1 MSSRMP
7 LAFLLLALGASPL
20 AAQAT
25 PYLSL
30 DDPDLAQVEQLIQR
44 GVIDDPQPMV
54 RPLLASEVAAAL
66 AAAHP
71 QPGASDEALL
81 IRLRERFTTPKVE
94 AWWGVGGAAGA
105 EAYSTPRRD
114 LLHPVGDEGVSPYV
128 ELRLAAGFGNVVA
141 VTRPAAEPRVTDDP
155 DWPGRR
161 NVDVAGRIVEGYL
174 SAQFKYV
181 RLMYGQ
187 MEHNWGPVGLPGLPL
202 SSYGYERQGLFFQLG
217 NRTVR
222 LSALAT
228 DLAPGPD
235 SSGTEVNRYYFLHRL
250 GVRLSPRLDLA
261 VWEGNVISGEGRAFE
276 TRFRNPL
283 SVGYVANTIGLGD
296 RGNVMLGADVR
307 WKAHRRATLEAQ
319 VAIDDIWV
327 KNRQNNRDRFG
338 VTLSVYGPLMQRVAW
353 RAQYSVVS
361 ALALRAFNPADN
373 FTDSGVGIGRNFSD
387 NDFWR
392 ASISFPMRDRWVVEP
407 EVALLRQGEGA
418 INTPYPVGGDR
429 RNAPTLFIGTVE
441 RTWRL
446 GLKATGREGPLTVS
460 ADAGLHRIQNVGHVQ
475 GVDDTE
481 LAFRVRA
488 TLGLGTAGV
497 LD

>member
-1 MSSRMP
+1 MP
-7 LAFLLLALGASPL
+7 TRLLLVALAIVLGASRL

-25 PYLSL
+25 PFVSL
-30 DDPDLAQVEQLIQR
+30 DDPDFALVEQLIQR
-44 GVIDDPQPMV
+44 GVINDPQPMV
-54 RPLLASEVAAAL
+54 RPLLASVVAAEL
-66 AAAHP
+66 ARATLDPADP
-71 QPGASDEALL
+71 DASLL
-81 IRLRERFTTPKVE
+81 ERLRARFATPTAE
-94 AWWGVGGAAGA
+94 AWWQAGGAAGA

-128 ELRLAAGFGNVVA
+128 ELRLAAGFGNLVA

-161 NVDVAGRIVEGYL
+161 NVDVAGRLIEGYL
-174 SAQFKYV
+174 SAQFKYA
-181 RLMYGQ
+181 RITYGQ
-187 MEHNWGPVGLPGLPL
+187 MEHNWGPAGLPGLPL
-202 SSYGYERQGLFFQLG
+202 SAYGYERQGLLFELG

-235 SSGTEVNRYYFLHRL
+235 SAGTEVNRYYFVHRL
-250 GVRLSPRLDLA
+250 GLQVSPRLDVA
-261 VWEGNVISGEGRAFE
+261 IWEGNVLSGEGRAFE
-276 TRFRNPL
+276 TRYRNPL

-307 WKAHRRATLEAQ
+307 WQAHRRATIEAQ

-338 VTLSVYGPLMQRVAW
+338 VTLSAHGPLLRRAAW

-361 ALALRAFNPADN
+361 ALALRAFNPSDN
-373 FTDSGVGIGRNFSD
+373 FSDAGVGIGRNFSD
-387 NDFWR
+387 NDFWK
-392 ASISFPMRDRWVVEP
+392 ASVSFPVRDRWVVAP

-418 INTPYPVGGDR
+418 INTPYPVGEDR
-429 RNAPTLFIGTVE
+429 QNAPTLFIGTVE

-446 GLKATGREGPLTVS
+446 GLTATGREGPMTVS
-460 ADAGLHRIQNVGHVQ
+460 ADVGVHRIQNVGHVE
-475 GVDDTE
+475 GLNETD
-481 LAFRVRA
+481 LAFRLRA

-497 LD
+497 LE

>member
-1 MSSRMP
+1 MP
-7 LAFLLLALGASPL
+7 TRLLLVAAAIALGASRL

-25 PYLSL
+25 PFVPL
-30 DDPDLAQVEQLIQR
+30 DDPDLALVEQLIQR
-44 GVIDDPQPMV
+44 GVISDPQPMV
-54 RPLLASEVAAAL
+54 RPLLVADVAAAL
-66 AAAHP
+66 AEADTDP
-71 QPGASDEALL
+71 ASPDAALL
-81 IRLRERFTTPKVE
+81 ERLRARFAAPTAE
-94 AWWGVGGAAGA
+94 AWWQAGGAAGA

-114 LLHPVGDEGVSPYV
+114 LLHPVGDESVSPYV

-161 NVDVAGRIVEGYL
+161 NVDVAGRLVEGYL
-174 SAQFKYV
+174 SAQFKYA
-181 RLMYGQ
+181 RITYGQ
-187 MEHNWGPVGLPGLPL
+187 LEHNWGPAGLPGLPL
-202 SSYGYERQGLFFQLG
+202 SAYGYERQGLLFQLG
-217 NRTVR
+217 NRKVR

-235 SSGTEVNRYYFLHRL
+235 SAGTDVNRYYFVHRL
-250 GVRLSPRLDLA
+250 GVQLSPRLDVA
-261 VWEGNVISGEGRAFE
+261 IWEGNVLSGEGRAFE

-283 SVGYVANTIGLGD
+283 SIGYVANTIGLGD

-307 WKAHRRATLEAQ
+307 WQAHRRASIEAQ
-319 VAIDDIWV
+319 IAIDDIWV

-338 VTLSVYGPLMQRVAW
+338 VTLSAQGPLLRRAAW

-373 FTDSGVGIGRNFSD
+373 FSDAGVGIGRNFSD

-392 ASISFPMRDRWVVEP
+392 ASVSFPVRDRWVVAP
-407 EVALLRQGEGA
+407 DVALLRQGEGA
-418 INTPYPVGGDR
+418 INTPYPEGEDR
-429 RNAPTLFIGTVE
+429 QNAPTLFIGTVE

-446 GLKATGREGPLTVS
+446 GLTATGREGPVTVS
-460 ADAGLHRIQNVGHVQ
+460 ADVGVHRIQNAGHVEGLSQ
-475 GVDDTE
+475 TD

-497 LD
+497 LE

>member
-1 MSSRMP
+1 M
-7 LAFLLLALGASPL
+7 LALATSSL

-25 PYLSL
+25 PYVSL
-30 DDPDLAQVEQLIQR
+30 DDPYLALVEQLIQR

-54 RPLLASEVAAAL
+54 RPLLSSEIAAAL
-66 AAAHP
+66 AAAHTD
-71 QPGASDEALL
+71 PGNPDGELVA
-81 IRLRERFTTPKVE
+81 RLRERFAAAGAE
-94 AWWGVGGAAGA
+94 AWWKAGGAAGA

-141 VTRPAAEPRVTDDP
+141 VTRPAAEPRITDDP

-187 MEHNWGPVGLPGLPL
+187 MEHNWGPGGLPGLPL

-235 SSGTEVNRYYFLHRL
+235 SAGTEVNRYYFVHRL
-250 GVRLSPRLDLA
+250 GVRVSPRLDLA
-261 VWEGNVISGEGRAFE
+261 IWEGNVISGEGRAFE
-276 TRFRNPL
+276 TRYRNPL

-296 RGNVMLGADVR
+296 RGNVMLGADFR
-307 WKAHRRATLEAQ
+307 WKAHRRATVEAQ
-319 VAIDDIWV
+319 VAIDDIWF

-338 VTLSVYGPLMQRVAW
+338 VTLSAYGPLMQRVAW

-373 FTDSGVGIGRNFSD
+373 FTDSGVGLGRNFSD

-392 ASISFPMRDRWVVEP
+392 ASISFPVRDRWVVEP

-418 INTPYPVGGDR
+418 INTPYPVGEDR
-429 RNAPTLFIGTVE
+429 QNAPTLFIGTLE

-446 GLKATGREGPLTVS
+446 GLKATGSEGPLTVS
-460 ADAGLHRIQNVGHVQ
+460 ADAGLHRIQNAGHVA
-475 GVDDTE
+475 GVNDTE

-488 TLGLGTAGV
+488 TLGLQTAGT
-497 LD
+497 LE

>member
-1 MSSRMP
+1 MSSR
-7 LAFLLLALGASPL
+7 LLLAALALVLGASSL

-25 PYLSL
+25 PYVSL
-30 DDPDLAQVEQLIQR
+30 DDPDLALVEQLIQR

-54 RPLLASEVAAAL
+54 RPLLASEIAAAL
-66 AAAHP
+66 AGAHQAP
-71 QPGASDEALL
+71 DGADATLL
-81 IRLRERFTTPKVE
+81 ERLRARFAAPEAE
-94 AWWGVGGAAGA
+94 AWWEAGGAAGA

-114 LLHPVGDEGVSPYV
+114 LLHPVGDEGVSPYA

-161 NVDVAGRIVEGYL
+161 NVDVAGRMLEGYL

-181 RLMYGQ
+181 RLTYGQ
-187 MEHNWGPVGLPGLPL
+187 LQHNWGPAGLPGLPL
-202 SSYGYERQGLFFQLG
+202 SSYGYERQGLLFQLG
-217 NRTVR
+217 NNKVR

-235 SSGTEVNRYYFLHRL
+235 SAGTEVNRYYFVHRL
-250 GVRLSPRLDLA
+250 GVRVSPRLDIA
-261 VWEGNVISGEGRAFE
+261 IWEANVLSGEGRAFE
-276 TRFRNPL
+276 TRYRNPL
-283 SVGYVANTIGLGD
+283 SVGYLANTIGLGD

-307 WKAHRRATLEAQ
+307 WMVDRRATLEAQ
-319 VAIDDIWV
+319 VAIDDIWF

-338 VTLSVYGPLMQRVAW
+338 VTVSAHGPLLRRAVW

-373 FTDSGVGIGRNFSD
+373 FSDAGVGIGRNFSD

-392 ASISFPMRDRWVVEP
+392 ASVSFPVRNRWVVAP

-418 INTPYPVGGDR
+418 INTPYPVGEER
-429 RNAPTLFIGTVE
+429 QTTPTLFIGTVE

-446 GLKATGREGPLTVS
+446 GLTATGREGPLTVS
-460 ADAGLHRIQNVGHVQ
+460 ADVGVHRVQNAGHVE
-475 GVDDTE
+475 GANDTE

-488 TLGLGTAGV
+488 TLGLQASGA